1 MKKLLLFLLVVL
13 FLGPSLSQTT
23 RVTTQ
28 SGFWSNPSTWDTG
41 VPQSGDNIVVNHTLE
56 VDVKDTVTNIL
67 INDVTTLY
75 DTLFIKGIL
84 NVEANLTNGV
94 VYFINNEVDKGRL
107 GQTSSGELLSEV
119 VWQKWLERCDG
130 WAMYGGPFEV
140 AISEYGFFHTG
151 VPGSSF
157 PSFWT
162 NTYLY
167 DETTPDVDREIGWT
181 VPSSVN
187 DILPRGQAIYF
198 FDSST
203 TTLTEKSVIGLNG
216 FCDLTEIFNFRP
228 NYTGANFSN
237 ENGWNFFS
245 NPYLGAINWDNLG
258 WFKKSIEDGI
268 WVLDNCTNLYSSYV
282 NGVGVN
288 GGSPLIAPGQGFWV
302 KGVKNNPRLE
312 SDRRVIVDDLVEIKS
327 TNQNQIVRLCLNDDE
342 IALVLNPNATPLN
355 DTLYDASKF
364 FTSNSTIYSEL
375 DEMYSINAFDSIGG
389 VPIWVKGEGTLE
401 INLAEYDTTVNL
413 ILEDIITGDLIP
425 LTTSTDYYFMNT
437 FIGFTHRF
445 NILFSSITSINEME
459 YQQEIEVEGVDILGR
474 KVTKEYKGI
483 KIKINH

>member
-1 MKKLLLFLLVVL
+1 
-13 FLGPSLSQTT
+13 
-23 RVTTQ
+23 
-28 SGFWSNPSTWDTG
+28 
-41 VPQSGDNIVVNHTLE
+41 
-56 VDVKDTVTNIL
+56 
-67 INDVTTLY
+67 
-75 DTLFIKGIL
+75 
-84 NVEANLTNGV
+84 
-94 VYFINNEVDKGRL
+94 
-107 GQTSSGELLSEV
+107 
-119 VWQKWLERCDG
+119 
-130 WAMYGGPFEV
+130 
-140 AISEYGFFHTG
+140 
-151 VPGSSF
+151 
-157 PSFWT
+157 
-162 NTYLY
+162 
-167 DETTPDVDREIGWT
+167 
-181 VPSSVN
+181 
-187 DILPRGQAIYF
+187 
-198 FDSST
+198 
-203 TTLTEKSVIGLNG
+203 LNG

-258 WFKKSIEDGI
+258 WYKKSIEDGI

-355 DTLYDASKF
+355 DTLYDATKF